1 MQTAPQPRK
10 GFQNLGFDGVLS
22 PLSFAE
28 ERKGA
33 AGGTAQR
40 MRIATPVRFAMTG
53 FGKYRLKT
61 PAEFSTFS

>member
-28 ERKGA
+28 ERKGV
-33 AGGTAQR
+33 AGGTAQG
-40 MRIATPVRFAMTG
+40 MRIATPVPPVTG
-53 FGKYRLKT
+53 
-61 PAEFSTFS
+61 SQ

>member
-1 MQTAPQPRK
+1 MQAAPQPRK

-33 AGGTAQR
+33 AGGTAQG
-40 MRIATPVRFAMTG
+40 MRIAAPVRLAMTD
-53 FGKYRLKT
+53 FGKYRLII

>member
-10 GFQNLGFDGVLS
+10 GFQNLGFDGVPS

-33 AGGTAQR
+33 AGGTAQG
-40 MRIATPVRFAMTG
+40 MRIAAPVPPVTG
-53 FGKYRLKT
+53 
-61 PAEFSTFS
+61 AQ

>member
-22 PLSFAE
+22 SLSFAE

-33 AGGTAQR
+33 AGGTVQGI
-40 MRIATPVRFAMTG
+40 RIAAPVPPVTG
-53 FGKYRLKT
+53 SK
-61 PAEFSTFS
+61 